1 MVSLPDGLAVV
12 VKRDCP
18 TCELIT
24 PVLRQLAGGR
34 EPLTVLTQDDPSFPP
49 GISGVIDDTALES
62 SWRLNIETVPTVIR
76 IKGGRESARVFGWHR
91 GEWETLTGVRGL
103 GEGLPAERPG
113 CGSKTVDPGMVDEL
127 ELRYGGVSFASRPVE
142 IGGYEDD
149 VEACFERDWSDGLPV
164 VPPTPVRVLRML
176 RGTTRDPKEVL
187 GMMPP
192 DYPACTVEK
201 VAINAVMAGCKPE
214 YMPVLL
220 AAVEA
225 ALDDRFCL
233 HGVIATTMYI
243 GPIMIVNGPARR
255 QLGMNSGVNA
265 LGQGNRANSTIGRA
279 LQLTIRNV
287 GGGKP
292 GGVDRATL
300 GNPGKLG
307 FCFAEDEE
315 GMSWDPLSV
324 EHGIARGKSA
334 VTLFAGYGVQ
344 GVVDQNS
351 RTPESLAKSFAMAL
365 SSTAHPKTYPG
376 PDVFIVCSP
385 EHHRVFRDAGWSK
398 ARLKEELHRL
408 CVVEADK
415 VMRDVDGCAVGVP
428 AKLAGKTLHKF
439 RPGGLNIVHAGGT
452 AGLFSG
458 LLVGWGA
465 HAEINSQ
472 PVTKEVRG

>member
-1 MVSLPDGLAVV
+1 MDSLPDGLTVV

-18 TCELIT
+18 TCELIQ
-24 PVLRQLAGGR
+24 PVLLQLSDGAAR
-34 EPLTVLTQDDPSFPP
+34 LTVLTQDDPTFPEGIP
-49 GISGVIDDTALES
+49 GVVDDTRLER
-62 SWRLNIETVPTVIR
+62 SWNLDIETVPTVIR
-76 IKGGRESARVFGWHR
+76 VVGGRETGRALGWHR
-91 GEWETLTGVRGL
+91 GEWEALTGVGGL
-103 GEGLPAERPG
+103 GKDLPAERPG
-113 CGSKTVDPGMVDEL
+113 CGSKTVDPGMIDEL
-127 ELRYGGVSFASRPVE
+127 QLRFGGVRFKSRPVE

-149 VEACFERDWSDGLPV
+149 IEACFERDWSDGLPV

-176 RGTTRDPKEVL
+176 KGTTRDPQDVL
-187 GMMPP
+187 GPMPP
-192 DYPACTVEK
+192 DYQPCTVEK

-225 ALDDRFCL
+225 VLDDAFCL

-243 GPIMIVNGPARR
+243 GPIAMVNGPARR

-292 GGVDRATL
+292 GGIDRATL

-315 GMSWDPLSV
+315 GMSWEPLSV
-324 EHGIARGKSA
+324 ERGVAPGKSA
-334 VTLFAGYGVQ
+334 VTVFAGYGVQ
-344 GVVDQNS
+344 GIVDQNS
-351 RTPESLAKSFAMAL
+351 RTPESLARSFAACLKSVFHPKSF
-365 SSTAHPKTYPG
+365 PG
-376 PDVFIVCSP
+376 PDVFVVCSP

-398 ARLKEELHRL
+398 ARLREELLEL
-408 CVVEADK
+408 CSVPAETVLAGL
-415 VMRDVDGCAVGVP
+415 DGMAVGAP
-428 AKLAGKTLHKF
+428 ERLRGKTLRKF
-439 RPGGLNIVHAGGT
+439 RKDGLGIIHAGGT

-458 LLVGWGA
+458 ILVGWTPGA
-465 HAEINSQ
+465 EVNSVA
-472 PVTKEVRG
+472 VTKEVRD